1 VTPQEEIDRILKDK
15 DLPLTQDILVINR
28 KMRAETAVKRNELR
42 ELYEEFQADM
52 NALLENRQAIRER
65 VLRIWKAHFDGEV
78 TLDLPAAMISRRNKP
93 ELKVR
98 DITALLNA
106 LDAADRL
113 DLVSYVFSDREI
125 ISLFR
130 KGELKGLP
138 EKAIAV
144 VDNYDL
150 QVRPKEKKI
159 GKKRKHK

>member
-1 VTPQEEIDRILKDK
+1 MV
-15 DLPLTQDILVINR
+15 
-28 KMRAETAVKRNELR
+28 
-42 ELYEEFQADM
+42 
-52 NALLENRQAIRER
+52 
-65 VLRIWKAHFDGEV
+65 
-78 TLDLPAAMISRRNKP
+78 SRRNKA

-98 DITALLNA
+98 DTIALLNA

-125 ISLFR
+125 IRLFR

-138 EKAIAV
+138 EKAISIA
-144 VDNYDL
+144 DNYDL